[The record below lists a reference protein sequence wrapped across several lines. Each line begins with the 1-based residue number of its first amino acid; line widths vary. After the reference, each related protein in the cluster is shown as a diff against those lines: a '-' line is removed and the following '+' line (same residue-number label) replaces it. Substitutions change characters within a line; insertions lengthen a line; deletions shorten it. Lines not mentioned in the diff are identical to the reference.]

1 MPLGSRCTTSWALLT
16 LMVLLHHPAH
26 SFPAAKE
33 TPEIR
38 AQRHLDAVF
47 TSAYKNIL
55 GELSAQRYLESL
67 LENAPESVG
76 QSNLSERAWQT
87 RRDQDEEI
95 LHPMKRI
102 SDSLFTDNFS
112 RYRKQKALQKLLSST
127 TGKRSFDTNGFGL
140 ENEEDPEVISKL
152 IQQLSQVE

>member
-1 MPLGSRCTTSWALLT
+1 MPLRPLSNTSWALLA
-16 LMVLLHHPAH
+16 LMVLLHHPVH
-26 SFPAAKE
+26 SFPAAKDM
-33 TPEIR
+33 PEIR
-38 AQRHLDAVF
+38 AQRQLDAVF

-67 LENAPESVG
+67 LENAPELVG
-76 QSNLSERAWQT
+76 QSNLSEKVWQT
-87 RRDQDEEI
+87 REQEDET

-127 TGKRSFDTNGFGL
+127 NGKRSFDTNEFSL